1 MVGEPMNTCHAWSYL
16 GFGGGVQILGACP
29 ATDAPV
35 QAPTYSFAPVPAPT
49 YSAAPSTSPAPT
61 LRGTPPPSSA
71 PWPAPT
77 SEAPT
82 LPYVPGDDAT
92 DDDWPGEAATGFDA
106 FRFFGGLLG
115 AITICYFLYA
125 YVFRKPLKA
134 TLAYVAGTPKRV
146 WAALQTPTTFFDAVG
161 GFCSR
166 HAELVLLVG
175 MTTMLLCASGLVTSA
190 KTETRPSRLYV
201 REGTDRF
208 DEMVYLE
215 DHWDADK
222 REYQLRSIYTDR
234 GHWANGDVLQRSHM
248 LELARVVQ
256 DTVLNAGS
264 TVRGYDFEM
273 YDVLRN
279 YARYVRLPPLYWSFL
294 DCFQEG
300 DWAWTTWTE
309 TPINPPAINESFG
322 EFIFGGFFGLDLND
336 IVTRML
342 RKWDPELDKVKVN
355 PYSMCVYGKLPSLP
369 EITVSLNAFTLLPYT
384 GFMIFQGLPGL
395 NTLGYGQNPGWV
407 ECRKFLDPDAPNRPE
422 YVALQKA
429 LDFYLFYL
437 YDQALSTR
445 GMFYPDSPLPE
456 PILNYPC
463 VFADDVGWCVYLK
476 DTANNFTGCEFE
488 CQQDNATSR
497 PTRSSR
503 RAPSCPCSWAT
514 SCSSPTRR

>member
-1 MVGEPMNTCHAWSYL
+1 
-16 GFGGGVQILGACP
+16 
-29 ATDAPV
+29 
-35 QAPTYSFAPVPAPT
+35 
-49 YSAAPSTSPAPT
+49 
-61 LRGTPPPSSA
+61 
-71 PWPAPT
+71 
-77 SEAPT
+77 
-82 LPYVPGDDAT
+82 
-92 DDDWPGEAATGFDA
+92 
-106 FRFFGGLLG
+106 
-115 AITICYFLYA
+115 
-125 YVFRKPLKA
+125 
-134 TLAYVAGTPKRV
+134 
-146 WAALQTPTTFFDAVG
+146 
-161 GFCSR
+161 
-166 HAELVLLVG
+166 
-175 MTTMLLCASGLVTSA
+175 
-190 KTETRPSRLYV
+190 
-201 REGTDRF
+201 RF

-407 ECRKFLDPDAPNRPE
+407 ECRKFLDPDAP
-422 YVALQKA
+422 
-429 LDFYLFYL
+429 
-437 YDQALSTR
+437 
-445 GMFYPDSPLPE
+445 
-456 PILNYPC
+456 
-463 VFADDVGWCVYLK
+463 
-476 DTANNFTGCEFE
+476 
-488 CQQDNATSR
+488 
-497 PTRSSR
+497 
-503 RAPSCPCSWAT
+503 
-514 SCSSPTRR
+514 